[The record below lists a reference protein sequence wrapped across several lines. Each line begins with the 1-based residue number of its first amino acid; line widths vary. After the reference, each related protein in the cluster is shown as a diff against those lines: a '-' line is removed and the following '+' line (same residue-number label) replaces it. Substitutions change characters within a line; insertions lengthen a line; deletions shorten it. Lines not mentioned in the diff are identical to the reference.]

1 MVASLLKGMVLQL
14 RKKEVMMIIRMPPEA
29 GQRRPRIRMEVLRRR
44 VMAMPARV
52 RASQDPKAV
61 QNQNLSRNQN
71 LSQNQSLNRNQSQ
84 KVAVEADQGQEVRK
98 REVRAREADQGRI
111 EEDVMIQGPGDTGLK
126 MRIDREEDGIETG
139 EIGTEVEEG
148 EDETGVIV
156 GAEEGIETEEIEGIG
171 IDGIEEEIMMRE
183 EEDEADLE
191 VTEGIE
197 ETEDGELPNLCMQI
211 N

>member
-1 MVASLLKGMVLQL
+1 MVASHLRGMVLQL
-14 RKKEVMMIIRMPPEA
+14 RKKEVMVKIRMSPEA
-29 GQRRPRIRMEVLRRR
+29 GQRRPIIRMEVLRRR

-52 RASQDPKAV
+52 RASQDLKAV
-61 QNQNLSRNQN
+61 QNQNLSRNQS
-71 LSQNQSLNRNQSQ
+71 LSQNRSLNQNQSQ

-111 EEDVMIQGPGDTGLK
+111 EEDVMIQGQGDTGLK
-126 MRIDREEDGIETG
+126 MRIDRGEDGIETG